1 MNAKKHWV
9 RTIEKNGRQGPYTR
23 SSLKTNKRRLLM
35 YHIILHIP
43 YYILYNN
50 KEKERETMTISIIEQ
65 EVPSEIVF
73 QSMEFCLYEYYQV
86 STIVLYFMDFI
97 GYVCIH
103 LLWLYESQNVVL
115 YLCVFLYIYLFFKR
129 ENSIKRYT
137 PFKLRYHDNVIL
149 LYNCSIEMLVYSYEQ
164 FYTMF

>member
-1 MNAKKHWV
+1 M
-9 RTIEKNGRQGPYTR
+9 
-23 SSLKTNKRRLLM
+23 
-35 YHIILHIP
+35 
-43 YYILYNN
+43 
-50 KEKERETMTISIIEQ
+50 
-65 EVPSEIVF
+65 PSEIVF

-149 LYNCSIEMLVYSYEQ
+149 LYNFL
-164 FYTMF
+164 